1 MLYTKLISLKKLFRT
16 MSLESIILVFK
27 NILLEK
33 GLYFIGRN
41 PRTAFDIIEAISSLI
56 YPLKWEFP
64 KILVDEANYS
74 RMRQII
80 ASSRVPF
87 R

>member
-1 MLYTKLISLKKLFRT
+1 
-16 MSLESIILVFK
+16 MSLDSIMLVFK

-64 KILVDEANYS
+64 KILVL
-74 RMRQII
+74 
-80 ASSRVPF
+80 
-87 R
+87 

>member
-1 MLYTKLISLKKLFRT
+1 MKKLFRT

-64 KILVDEANYS
+64 KILVGRTKIS
-74 RMRQII
+74 PTKQTTV
-80 ASSRVPF
+80 SSRVRF